1 MTPTTSTKP
10 LKNSS
15 EPVYDALR
23 SQIRAFRPSCAQERA
38 DRELMLRAM
47 EQYNDLLTR
56 DNPVMHFTASS
67 WIVSPARDRVLM
79 VYHNIYR
86 SWSWTGGHADG
97 EPDMLTVAVKEA
109 MEETG
114 LRALTPVT
122 PEAFSLEILNVAA
135 HVKRGRHVSA
145 HLHLNLT
152 YLLEGDPSASLRC
165 APEENSSVAWFDPDL
180 AIESSREP
188 NMQVIYRKLN
198 EKLRR
203 MPC

>member
-1 MTPTTSTKP
+1 M
-10 LKNSS
+10 
-15 EPVYDALR
+15 YDLLR
-23 SQIRAFRPSCAQERA
+23 RGIEAFLPDCAQETA
-38 DRELMLRAM
+38 DRALMLRAM
-47 EQYNDLLTR
+47 EQYDDLLTR
-56 DNPVMHFTASS
+56 DNPVMHFTSSS

-97 EPDMLTVAVKEA
+97 DPDPMAVAVREA

-114 LRALTPVT
+114 LQALTPVL
-122 PEAFSLEILNVAA
+122 PQVFSLEILNVAA

-152 YLLEGDPSASLRC
+152 YLLEADPSAPLRC
-165 APEENSSVAWFDPDL
+165 APDENSAVAWFDPDL
-180 AIESSREP
+180 AVESSREP
-188 NMQVIYRKLN
+188 DMRVIYRKLN

-203 MPC
+203 TPC

>member
-1 MTPTTSTKP
+1 MYDC
-10 LKNSS
+10 LR
-15 EPVYDALR
+15 PVLEAY
-23 SQIRAFRPSCAQERA
+23 RPDCPQEEA
-38 DRELMLRAM
+38 DRALMLRAM
-47 EQYNDLLTR
+47 ERHNDLLGR
-56 DNPVMHFTASS
+56 ENPVMHFTASS

-79 VYHNIYR
+79 VYHALYR

-97 EPDMLTVAVKEA
+97 EEDLRAVAVKEA

-114 LRALTPVT
+114 LAEVRPLILEPL
-122 PEAFSLEILNVAA
+122 SLELLSVAA

-152 YLLEGDPSASLRC
+152 YLLEADPAAPLRSAPGETI
-165 APEENSSVAWFDPDL
+165 AVAWFDPDL
-180 AIESSREP
+180 AVESSREP

-203 MPC
+203 TPC

>member
-1 MTPTTSTKP
+1 M
-10 LKNSS
+10 
-15 EPVYDALR
+15 YAGLR
-23 SQIRAFRPSCAQERA
+23 GIIEAYCPDCAQETSDRA
-38 DRELMLRAM
+38 LMLEAM
-47 EQYNDLLTR
+47 DRYDDLLGR
-56 DNPVMHFTASS
+56 ENPVMHFTASS

-79 VYHNIYR
+79 VYHQLYR

-97 EPDMLTVAVKEA
+97 DADLRAVAVREA

-114 LRALTPVT
+114 LTEVRPVIPTPL
-122 PEAFSLEILNVAA
+122 SLELLSVAA

-152 YLLEGDPSASLRC
+152 YLLEADPGAPLGSAPGETL
-165 APEENSSVAWFDPDL
+165 AAAWFDPDL

-188 NMQVIYRKLN
+188 DMRVIYRKLN

-203 MPC
+203 TPC